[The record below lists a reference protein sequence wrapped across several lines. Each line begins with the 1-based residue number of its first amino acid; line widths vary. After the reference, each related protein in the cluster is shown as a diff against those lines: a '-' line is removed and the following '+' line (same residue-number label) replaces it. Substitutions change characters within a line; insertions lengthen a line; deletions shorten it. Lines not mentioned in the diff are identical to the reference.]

1 VIAGVADSGIS
12 LRWYRRTAATV
23 IARAVGTDA
32 AATFLGTHLDR
43 DHRRPLLRTRPHGR
57 LDRTLRPHRPD
68 GSLLEVCAASGENAL
83 HDAVESELDDDV
95 VM

>member
-1 VIAGVADSGIS
+1 MPPPPSSGHTS
-12 LRWYRRTAATV
+12 TV
-23 IARAVGTDA
+23 ITEGHYFEPDPTVDTTPA
-32 AATFLGTHLDR
+32 AH
-43 DHRRPLLRTRPHGR
+43 